1 MKTRKIVA
9 VGAMLA
15 ILVASYFSEKAPAA
29 VRTEPSLGPALHS
42 LAPVHGPLAAESWQ
56 SIVTPRSSPVEHSD
70 GSVTLLSSWTS

>member
-29 VRTEPSLGPALHS
+29 VRTEPSLGPTLHS
-42 LAPVHGPLAAESWQ
+42 RAPVHAPLTIGSGHSSLTQ
-56 SIVTPRSSPVEHSD
+56 PSSPMKHSGD
-70 GSVTLLSSWTS
+70 RVSLISSSAS

>member
-29 VRTEPSLGPALHS
+29 VRTEPSLGPTLHS
-42 LAPVHGPLAAESWQ
+42 RAPVHAPLAVESWH
-56 SIVTPRSSPVEHSD
+56 SFVTQPSSSVSHSGD
-70 GSVTLLSSWTS
+70 GVSRISSSAS